1 MAHSLPHA
9 CSYAKLILMPMSNPT
24 HPIQPSYP
32 RTLLGWTVLSL
43 RPRGQHDSLRA
54 AASRHGARTL
64 ALSPFAITFM
74 TNEVHRKALERALAA
89 DITIW
94 TSPNAVR
101 AASALQALK
110 ARPSQ
115 VWLAVG
121 SGTRRALQRK
131 GIDAARAPTRM
142 DSEGLLAMPE
152 LQDVDARSIGLVTAP
167 GGRGMLAP
175 TLAGRGAQ
183 IARADVYARQPIA
196 ITPRALAALDAALES
211 PQRVLLVLSSQ
222 DALQRLLAAR
232 PPSSHPALLD
242 IAVVAASERLAHIA
256 RTTGFQRI
264 TAATSAMPSALLQA
278 AANAFV

>member
-1 MAHSLPHA
+1 
-9 CSYAKLILMPMSNPT
+9 MSKPT
-24 HPIQPSYP
+24 HPIQPSFP

-43 RPRGQHDSLRA
+43 RPRGQHDGLRA

-64 ALSPFAITFM
+64 ALSPFAIALFAD
-74 TNEVHRKALERALAA
+74 EVHRKVLERALAA

-101 AASALQALK
+101 AASALQALQ
-110 ARPSQ
+110 ARPGQ

-121 SGTRRALQRK
+121 SGTQRALQRK

-152 LQDVDARSIGLVTAP
+152 LQAVDGRSIGLVTAP

-175 TLAGRGAQ
+175 MLAERGAQ
-183 IARADVYARQPIA
+183 IVRADVYARQPIA

-211 PQRVLLVLSSQ
+211 PQRVLLVLSSD
-222 DALQRLLAAR
+222 DAVKRLLAAR
-232 PPSSHPALLD
+232 SPSSHAALVD
-242 IAVVAASERLAHIA
+242 IAVVAASERLADIA
-256 RTTGFQRI
+256 AKAGFKRI
-264 TAATSAMPSALLQA
+264 TVATSATPSALLRA
-278 AANAFV
+278 AATAFV